1 MPPQTQDIGHSVP
14 IQLRTESS
22 ETHHRD
28 AVRYHREQLMALAS
42 AAAAWR
48 APLEPLSKTG

>member
-1 MPPQTQDIGHSVP
+1 MP

-22 ETHHRD
+22 ETNHRD